1 MEIPFS
7 KVKGIIKGHKEAQ
20 YSQHIDLEM
29 VLEDLQEANNEM
41 DGAEAIL
48 RFLHELPKT
57 G

>member
-1 MEIPFS
+1 MEVPFS
-7 KVKGIIKGHKEAQ
+7 KVKDIIKGHKEAQ
-20 YSQHIDLEM
+20 YGQYIDLEM
-29 VLEDLQEANNEM
+29 VLEDLQEKNNEM